1 MSNATSRM
9 PAAMASGIVLRG
21 RSPRVIAAR
30 LLGAVPALQAAHRLE
45 PSGPI
50 EDRIAA
56 IESRV
61 AGRLGTKTFAV
72 ETGRGRQLAIAEV
85 RVEALQAARSGGAQ
99 PLVSPGAARRN
110 DHASSGLT
118 ARELDVLRLIA
129 AGKTDRQ
136 IAAAL
141 FISPK
146 TANHHVTRILA
157 KLECRNRAAAT
168 ALAFHQGLV

>member
-99 PLVSPGAARRN
+99 PLVSPRAARWN
-110 DHASSGLT
+110 DHRTSWLTTPLPPRSRFSRDWFAPKGLHDRAPGIRSS
-118 ARELDVLRLIA
+118 EPV
-129 AGKTDRQ
+129 
-136 IAAAL
+136 
-141 FISPK
+141 
-146 TANHHVTRILA
+146 
-157 KLECRNRAAAT
+157 E
-168 ALAFHQGLV
+168 